1 MAPLD
6 LSKPALF
13 TIEAYLDSERKRA
26 VLPKPSS
33 MEASYDL
40 SSVKKSEEIEYEEAQ
55 GISTNSA
62 ISTFYA
68 NKSSLLSVKL
78 IFNDIDLGSYGLAD
92 LRAQASKYAN
102 VSAQASKFSKA
113 AKSLVTTGKKP
124 PSSTEGTISPQIAL
138 FERLCQ
144 EINGE
149 SHEPSYLRLSW
160 LQGGLRSSFEAKLKD
175 YDLNYTLIGHDGR
188 PLLAELN
195 ATFVETVEPKKE
207 LARLRLSSPDLS
219 HRHLV
224 LAGETLPMLCQRY
237 YGNTAAYLQVAMFNG
252 LDDFVALEPGIQLLF
267 PPLAAPGGES

>member
-6 LSKPALF
+6 LAKPALF
-13 TIEAYLDSERKRA
+13 KIEAYLDKERKRP
-26 VLPKPSS
+26 VQPTPSS

-40 SSVKKSEEIEYEEAQ
+40 SSVKKSEEIEYEAAQ

-62 ISTFYA
+62 KSTFYA
-68 NKSSLLSVKL
+68 IKSSLLSVKL
-78 IFNDIDLGSYGLAD
+78 IFNDVDLGSYGLAD
-92 LRAQASKYAN
+92 LRDKASKYA
-102 VSAQASKFSKA
+102 KA
-113 AKSLVTTGKKP
+113 AKTLVTTRKKP
-124 PSSTEGTISPQIAL
+124 AGSTEGTISPQIAL

-160 LQGGLRSSFEAKLKD
+160 LQGGLRSTFEAKLKECD
-175 YDLNYTLIGHDGR
+175 INYALISHDGR
-188 PLLAELN
+188 PLLAELD

-207 LARLRLSSPDLS
+207 LARWRLSSPDLS

-252 LDDFVALEPGIQLLF
+252 LDDFIALEPGIQLLF
-267 PPLAAPGGES
+267 PPLAPPGGGS